1 MNDKEGKEE
10 KKKKEVGKDKLVS
23 VTSAH
28 VKFEVPEELQSKSL
42 KAVELARVTGSVK
55 KGTNESTKTIER
67 GLAKLV
73 LISADI
79 TPVEIVMHLPLL
91 CEEKGIPFLYV
102 RSQKDLGA
110 ACGINKG
117 CASIAIVDPGKAGE
131 SVAMIAEE
139 LATLKE

>member
-1 MNDKEGKEE
+1 MSDKEGKEE
-10 KKKKEVGKDKLVS
+10 KKEKEKDKS
-23 VTSAH
+23 KSISSAY

-42 KAVELARVTGSVK
+42 EAVELARTTGSVK

-79 TPVEIVMHLPLL
+79 TPEEIVMHLPPL

-102 RSQKDLGA
+102 KSQRDLGA

-117 CASIAIVDPGKAGE
+117 CASVAIVDPGKARE
-131 SVAMIAEE
+131 SVDTIAEE
-139 LATLKE
+139 LKTLKE